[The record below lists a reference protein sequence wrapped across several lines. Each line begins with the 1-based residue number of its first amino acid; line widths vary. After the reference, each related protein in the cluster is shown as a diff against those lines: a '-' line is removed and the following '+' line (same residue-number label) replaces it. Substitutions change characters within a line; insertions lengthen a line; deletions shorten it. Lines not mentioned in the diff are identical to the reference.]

1 MVDVLHYFFEEDA
14 TRASTA
20 EQSDAID
27 AIRTQMY
34 LMFYDRTYKYAKS
47 SVKATDYSN
56 LDEPFE
62 TEEMPVAFDPIAQRP
77 KPYTPSTD
85 FNPDSS
91 KPFGSVLDAPLK

>member
-1 MVDVLHYFFEEDA
+1 MVDVLHYFFEEDT

-27 AIRTQMY
+27 AIRSQVYST
-34 LMFYDRTYKYAKS
+34 FYEREYKYAKS
-47 SVKATDYSN
+47 AAKTTDYSN

-62 TEEMPVAFDPIAQRP
+62 TDEMPAVFDPMVQKPR
-77 KPYTPSTD
+77 PYTPSTD

-91 KPFGSVLDAPLK
+91 KPFGSILDAPLK